1 MGRAWTHGPLSPV
14 AVPRWLVE
22 YLCKTRLSLL
32 SRFLLARVRE
42 PIGRGTMELSWV
54 EYTWG
59 GMSGWNRTA
68 WAKHG
73 RSLILIHGAER
84 NDKRRGDQPE
94 SDRVTEK
101 CVRDSR

>member
-1 MGRAWTHGPLSPV
+1 
-14 AVPRWLVE
+14 
-22 YLCKTRLSLL
+22 
-32 SRFLLARVRE
+32 
-42 PIGRGTMELSWV
+42 MELSWV